1 MLTHWPLSLGQ
12 FSCSCCCWENWSPH
26 HDCMLVDTFS
36 PISTL
41 SVNVFWRGD
50 TVRVSPFI
58 SEVWLRFTV
67 SPLKLLPARQKTR
80 RYDHRL
86 ACEMSGKMQETEIET
101 SSLFE
106 KNSAICSMTS
116 FAILK
121 FLHSFSTSKTNISPI
136 FNKLQW
142 PLYFI
147 ASILPVLW
155 ASKIFLFQCYTSIT
169 DLMKYNS
176 DFTAC
181 CGVIKFTPIS
191 DLRRAFLTAS
201 SGWVCLSQL

>member
-86 ACEMSGKMQETEIET
+86 ACEMSGKMQETEIEM
-101 SSLFE
+101 SSLLKKISLPFG
-106 KNSAICSMTS
+106 KWHLLLFWNFFTLSVHQRRPICLLS
-116 FAILK
+116 L
-121 FLHSFSTSKTNISPI
+121 ISCNDPCTLLQAYYRYYEQARFFC
-136 FNKLQW
+136 FN
-142 PLYFI
+142 
-147 ASILPVLW
+147 ATPVLQIW
-155 ASKIFLFQCYTSIT
+155 WNIT
-169 DLMKYNS
+169 L
-176 DFTAC
+176 
-181 CGVIKFTPIS
+181 I
-191 DLRRAFLTAS
+191 L
-201 SGWVCLSQL
+201 QLAVV